1 MAEYESTP
9 IPTLTNNAS
18 EYEQVME
25 LIRANESPLRQILH
39 NGHIATELLIKA
51 LLMKYKGHYE
61 KTHDLQVL
69 CQYVIDSASVP
80 KKRIYHLLQ
89 ENGLRDAYRGIRNAW
104 TMNDRYNDGVVNKIE
119 IETKYNNFKEIAKWI
134 QTQF

>member
-18 EYEQVME
+18 EYDVVMD
-25 LIRANESPLRQILH
+25 LIRKNNSPLRQILH
-39 NGHIATELLIKA
+39 NGHIATELLIKS
-51 LLMKYKGHYE
+51 LLMKYKGHYK

-69 CQYVIDSASVP
+69 CQYIIDSTSVP
-80 KKRIYHLLQ
+80 EKRIFNLLQ

-104 TMNDRYNDGVVNKIE
+104 TMNDRYIDGAVNKTE
-119 IETKYNNFKEIAKWI
+119 IETKYNNFKEVIKWI